1 MTYILNI
8 ILFTIFLLELK
19 KKKKQNFRG
28 DCFALL
34 DICKN
39 TEYCAQFEN
48 IENLENALC
57 FHSFLHSWVRQALTE
72 HLHGPGNI
80 KGKLKWGTSFL
91 RGLKSIQGNFGNL
104 AHFPR
109 G

>member
-8 ILFTIFLLELK
+8 ILFTIFLWELK
-19 KKKKQNFRG
+19 KNTHNLRD

-57 FHSFLHSWVRQALTE
+57 FHSFIHSWVHQALTE

-91 RGLKSIQGNFGNL
+91 RSRKSIQGNFGNL
-104 AHFPR
+104 AHFPL

>member
-1 MTYILNI
+1 MIALPYL
-8 ILFTIFLLELK
+8 IFVRT
-19 KKKKQNFRG
+19 Q
-28 DCFALL
+28 
-34 DICKN
+34 I
-39 TEYCAQFEN
+39 EYCAQFEN

-57 FHSFLHSWVRQALTE
+57 FHSFIHSWVHQALTE

-104 AHFPR
+104 AHFPL